1 MGLKDNKLISLQQIE
16 GAISPHQ
23 KQIDHALKARKE
35 SLEYVADVSKL
46 AEFIGGKVESLGM
59 GEDWA
64 ISKEIFPGVQVFF
77 VFNHADDEFESNLK
91 VLFSGDRIKM
101 MSGEDLAVFVIFYV
115 NHMVRYIRDSNKDKK
130 LPEVCYRV

>member
-35 SLEYVADVSKL
+35 ALEYIADVSKL

>member
-1 MGLKDNKLISLQQIE
+1 MSLKDKKLISLQEIE

-23 KQIDHALKARKE
+23 KQIDMALKTRKE
-35 SLEYVADVSKL
+35 ALEYVTDVPKL
-46 AEFIGGKVESLGM
+46 AEFIGGKVESLGI

-77 VFNHADDEFESNLK
+77 IFNHADDEFQSNLK
-91 VLFSGDRIKM
+91 VLFSGDKIKM
-101 MSGEDLAVFVIFYV
+101 MRGEDLAGFVILYAIHMLRYV
-115 NHMVRYIRDSNKDKK
+115 RDSNPGKK

>member
-1 MGLKDNKLISLQQIE
+1 MRLKDKKLISLQQIE
-16 GAISPHQ
+16 GAVSPHQ

-35 SLEYVADVSKL
+35 ALEYVADVSKL

-77 VFNHADDEFESNLK
+77 VFNRADDEFASNLK

-101 MSGEDLAVFVIFYV
+101 MRGEDLAGFVILYAIHMLRYV
-115 NHMVRYIRDSNKDKK
+115 RDSNPDKK
-130 LPEVCYRV
+130 LPEICYRV